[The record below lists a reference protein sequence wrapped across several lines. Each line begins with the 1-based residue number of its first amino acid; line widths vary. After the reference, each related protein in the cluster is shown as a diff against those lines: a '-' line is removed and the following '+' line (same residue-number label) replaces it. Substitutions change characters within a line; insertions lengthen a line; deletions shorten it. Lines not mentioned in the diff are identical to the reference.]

1 MSGKCRAGGR
11 VACIDL
17 LHKILRMSFLPRLCL
32 SLVFTWGSL
41 VTGAQNIA
49 PNYLQL
55 SEKPQIIPLK
65 WKADSLNGVWDEH
78 AALLI
83 PVKIRN
89 CPKQFYMQ
97 FDLGAP
103 SSVVYTEKLQS
114 IGKLFPKAAAL
125 IDSNSKLYAFEITT
139 GKTKIKAQEIVAVSM
154 SGEID
159 WRKNAINIIG
169 TLGTD
174 LIDARE
180 VVIDYPGQ
188 QLVINYE
195 LSRIDTIIRT
205 TDLMYARRSI
215 LLPAIIKDKQTILYF
230 DTGSSA
236 FELLTNEKT
245 AHALASPNAVEKRYP
260 VESWGKILTA
270 VSIPTADSIIIAGH
284 QLPLKKATYIE
295 GVSDSQVN
303 QMMKMG
309 IGGMTGNKLF
319 LHSKLYLDL
328 KNKKFA
334 LISAQ

>member
-1 MSGKCRAGGR
+1 
-11 VACIDL
+11 
-17 LHKILRMSFLPRLCL
+17 MSFVFIVS
-32 SLVFTWGSL
+32 SLIA
-41 VTGAQNIA
+41 GAQHIA

-55 SEKPQIIPLK
+55 SDEPQIIPLK
-65 WKADSLNGVWDEH
+65 WKADSMNGIWDEH

-83 PVKIRN
+83 PVKINN
-89 CPKQFYMQ
+89 CTKEFYMQ
-97 FDLGAP
+97 FDLGSS
-103 SSVVYTEKLQS
+103 SSVLYTEKLQS
-114 IGKLFPKAAAL
+114 IGKMFPKAASL
-125 IDSNSKLYAFEITT
+125 IDSNSKLHAFELMA
-139 GKTKIKAQEIVAVSM
+139 GKTKIKAQEIVAISM
-154 SGEID
+154 PGDID
-159 WRKNAINIIG
+159 WRKNSVNIIG

-174 LIDARE
+174 LIDDRE

-188 QLVINYE
+188 KLVLNYQLN
-195 LSRIDTIIRT
+195 RIDTIIHT

-245 AHALASPNAVEKRYP
+245 AHVLAMPNAVEKRYP
-260 VESWGKILTA
+260 VESWGKTLTA
-270 VSIPTADSIIIAGH
+270 VSIPTSDSIIIAGH

-295 GVSDSQVN
+295 GVSDSQVS

-334 LISAQ
+334 LMSLGK